1 MCATYESTA
10 GATRCVSRRLLAV
23 GVSHEGAGAAVSP
36 WSSAGMAE
44 GVRLQWRQADAWIG
58 DQPPVGLAVAAF
70 SWEKPVW
77 TKAETELAALLAGVA
92 EQSAHDCSGAKW
104 R

>member
-1 MCATYESTA
+1 M
-10 GATRCVSRRLLAV
+10 
-23 GVSHEGAGAAVSP
+23 SP
-36 WSSAGMAE
+36 WSPARMAE

-58 DQPPVGLAVAAF
+58 DQPPVSLAAAAF

-77 TKAETELAALLAGVA
+77 TKAETDLLAGVA
-92 EQSAHDCSGAKW
+92 EQSAHDGNGAKW